1 MRTNVVPGLGRVE
14 CKNDTEEVWE
24 IISHVQR
31 YMIRPKNEI
40 APRTIP
46 GSREFERIE
55 VLQLYRSDCD
65 GIVILN
71 IFSQH
76 EDYFV
81 CLCDVLE
88 GALTEPLGLSLQ
100 IMKETTPH
108 NHIRIEY
115 KHTRKNGN

>member
-31 YMIRPKNEI
+31 YMNRPENDI